1 MDQTTTDALIERF
14 ERLEVRC
21 LRFERQARRWKTVG
35 ILAWIGV
42 VMLIAAGARQDRVP
56 KTIEAERF
64 VLRDQDGK
72 TRMELGTDDRK
83 AVALFLLDQEGN
95 RPISLGVTANG
106 RPAMG
111 LSQAGGNRSLT
122 LAFTPI
128 GTAGLTL
135 YDKDLTPRVQ
145 VYTAPDGTPALEIR
159 DEGNQVIFRVPEE

>member
-1 MDQTTTDALIERF
+1 MDQPLID
-14 ERLEVRC
+14 RLENLEARC
-21 LRFERQARRWKTVG
+21 LRLERQARRWKTVG
-35 ILAWIGV
+35 SLALIGFV
-42 VMLIAAGARQDRVP
+42 TLIFGGARQE

-72 TRMELGTDDRK
+72 ARMDLGTDERK
-83 AVALFLLDQEGN
+83 NVALFLLDQEGN

-128 GTAGLTL
+128 GTAGLTRM
-135 YDKDLTPRVQ
+135 PRS
-145 VYTAPDGTPALEIR
+145 
-159 DEGNQVIFRVPEE
+159 